1 MLLHQKQRFSREKS
15 ESDCLYHFHSK
26 FLNVG
31 CNVAIIA
38 EVRSSCWSYGPCI
51 VWPQN
56 CTKLLPIL
64 ISSTGLTFDSW
75 PAINRCMGQE
85 EKTLLVAVNFFI
97 QRRRM
102 KTIFKQVWWWWM
114 FQIWW
119 NTDGGWRWSKVP
131 SVILSPYCCHPILW
145 CPINHSVQ
153 LSPGTQLIGLT
164 MERIWGQNWRLMV
177 TMTHSSPQ
185 WLGSVT
191 PTMGIIRKISSWEGK
206 TKANSCAGGIW
217 LIPNVFKL
225 WLSNGNW
232 TNN

>member
-1 MLLHQKQRFSREKS
+1 MLCFHINLNWPQVKCTNHIRFKFLCHYIGNKDSQERNLRC
-15 ESDCLYHFHSK
+15 ESDCLYHSHSK

-38 EVRSSCWSYGPCI
+38 EVRSSYWSYGPCI

-102 KTIFKQVWWWWM
+102 KTIFKQVWWWWISDETQM
-114 FQIWW
+114 E
-119 NTDGGWRWSKVP
+119 DGGAARCQVWYWAHTVATQF
-131 SVILSPYCCHPILW
+131 YD
-145 CPINHSVQ
+145 
-153 LSPGTQLIGLT
+153 GQLI
-164 MERIWGQNWRLMV
+164 IV
-177 TMTHSSPQ
+177 SSYLQEP
-185 WLGSVT
+185 S
-191 PTMGIIRKISSWEGK
+191 
-206 TKANSCAGGIW
+206 
-217 LIPNVFKL
+217 
-225 WLSNGNW
+225 
-232 TNN
+232 

>member
-1 MLLHQKQRFSREKS
+1 MPLHWKQRFSREKS
-15 ESDCLYHFHSK
+15 EIDCLYHSHSK

-97 QRRRM
+97 QSGEWKQFSNRFGDGEYLMKHRWRM
-102 KTIFKQVWWWWM
+102 EVKQGAKCD
-114 FQIWW
+114 IE
-119 NTDGGWRWSKVP
+119 
-131 SVILSPYCCHPILW
+131 PILL
-145 CPINHSVQ
+145 PPNF
-153 LSPGTQLIGLT
+153 
-164 MERIWGQNWRLMV
+164 MM
-177 TMTHSSPQ
+177 
-185 WLGSVT
+185 
-191 PTMGIIRKISSWEGK
+191 
-206 TKANSCAGGIW
+206 AN
-217 LIPNVFKL
+217 
-225 WLSNGNW
+225 
-232 TNN
+232 

>member
-1 MLLHQKQRFSREKS
+1 MPLHWKQRFSREKS
-15 ESDCLYHFHSK
+15 EIDCLYHSHSK

-64 ISSTGLTFDSW
+64 ISSTGPTFDSW

-102 KTIFKQVWWWWM
+102 KTIFKQVWWWWISDETQM
-114 FQIWW
+114 E
-119 NTDGGWRWSKVP
+119 DGGAARCQVWYWAHTVATQF
-131 SVILSPYCCHPILW
+131 YD
-145 CPINHSVQ
+145 
-153 LSPGTQLIGLT
+153 GQLI
-164 MERIWGQNWRLMV
+164 IV
-177 TMTHSSPQ
+177 SSYLQEP
-185 WLGSVT
+185 S
-191 PTMGIIRKISSWEGK
+191 
-206 TKANSCAGGIW
+206 
-217 LIPNVFKL
+217 
-225 WLSNGNW
+225 
-232 TNN
+232 